1 MRCRDVEALE
11 SAYIDGELDEARA
24 SAMRGHLRVCQTC
37 RERVADLATLVEAA
51 VRLEPME
58 PGPSLWAGIERGLA
72 AAEIADS
79 QRSWLWLRW
88 QALRPRLLPL
98 AVGVAAAA
106 VLVLW
111 AARKD
116 REPAPAVTSGDQIG
130 QASEQ
135 MRDQASG
142 QAGPAAEQALAAA
155 DTARET
161 FWQATDRDIAEA
173 DQRYLDTIEELRAIA
188 DQERAN
194 WPDDIRAAYDA
205 RVQAFD
211 LAASGHR
218 QVLGQAVDVR
228 ATGPV
233 GDARARDALYA
244 VYRAEIEFL
253 QRAAL
258 QGPER
263 IAAAAITP
271 PAPLDPGGA
280 R

>member
-24 SAMRGHLRVCQTC
+24 SAMRGHLRVCRTC
-37 RERVADLATLVEAA
+37 RARVADLATLVEAA
-51 VRLEPME
+51 IRLAPIE

-79 QRSWLWLRW
+79 QRSWIWLRW
-88 QALRPRLLPL
+88 QALRPRLLPM
-98 AVGVAAAA
+98 AVTVAAAA

-111 AARKD
+111 AARKSH
-116 REPAPAVTSGDQIG
+116 ELHTAPAVSLGDQIRE
-130 QASEQ
+130 SEP
-135 MRDQASG
+135 
-142 QAGPAAEQALAAA
+142 AGEQAPSAVE
-155 DTARET
+155 TET
-161 FWQATDRDIAEA
+161 FWEASGREIAEA
-173 DQRYLDTIEELRAIA
+173 DQRYLDTIAELRAIA
-188 DQERAN
+188 DEERAD
-194 WPDDIRAAYDA
+194 WPDDVRAAYDA

-218 QVLGQAVDVR
+218 QVLDGDGA
-228 ATGPV
+228 GPV

-263 IAAAAITP
+263 IAAAPSLA
-271 PAPLDPGGA
+271 PGGA